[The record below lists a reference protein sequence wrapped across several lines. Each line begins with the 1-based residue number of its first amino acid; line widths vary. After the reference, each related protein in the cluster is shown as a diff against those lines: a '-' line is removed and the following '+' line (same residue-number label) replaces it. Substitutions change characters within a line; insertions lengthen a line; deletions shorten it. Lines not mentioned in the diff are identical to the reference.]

1 MNINFYQISETMN
14 NLLKVFTILLISLFL
29 SKFTYAQE
37 LTKAEQKELKAELK
51 SYKRDLE
58 SFKAFKDAKIRA
70 EGEVSRLNQE
80 LDRIKALESDCAT
93 SRTELRQE
101 IEELRRQL
109 AACQAKPKS
118 GIDGIVYVVQ
128 IGAFENN
135 VPIAG
140 DQRPIPNE
148 FSGGF
153 SKYVV
158 GAFRSIEEADQVRDF
173 ITQLDFQSN
182 PSNRPFVVV
191 YRDGQRITME
201 EALGPEEA
209 ERRRQAQGQ

>member
-1 MNINFYQISETMN
+1 MNK
-14 NLLKVFTILLISLFL
+14 KVLVFLFSMLCIAILSSSNTF
-29 SKFTYAQE
+29 AQE
-37 LTKAEQKELKAELK
+37 LTKAEKKELKKEIKAYK
-51 SYKRDLE
+51 SNLDA
-58 SFKAFKDAKIRA
+58 FKAFKDDKARA
-70 EGEVSRLNQE
+70 ESEVLSLNRE
-80 LDRIKALESDCAT
+80 LTRVKELESDCAE
-93 SRTELRQE
+93 SREKLRQE

-109 AACQAKPKS
+109 AECQKKPNNS
-118 GIDGIVYVVQ
+118 LDGIVYVVQ

-153 SKYVV
+153 NKYVV
-158 GAFRSIEEADQVRDF
+158 GAFRSVEEADQVRNF
-173 ITQLDFQSN
+173 ITQMDFQSN
-182 PSNRPFVVV
+182 PENRPFVAV

-209 ERRRQAQGQ
+209 ERRRQSLGQ